1 MTLGDYK
8 SLPVTQ
14 PDLTVR
20 EEEIDNVLTREQ
32 RRHAVVVHTDDGKH
46 ILKDL
51 EMQPLDDEFAR
62 DFSDCDTMDEWR
74 GVIREQLEARREA
87 SANERICRELLAQI
101 IANSDV
107 PVDPD
112 ALQEI
117 SSILYEEF
125 LDGLEASAVSL
136 ETWCSRSRMTEED
149 LYRSKEEE
157 ARFALQS
164 EAVLREI
171 AEREHLSVSPVELAD
186 ELTAIAEEDDEDP
199 AEFID
204 MLDDEDLAAI
214 SDDILLEKAMNFV
227 LNHAV
232 YVS

>member
-20 EEEIDNVLTREQ
+20 EEEIDNVLKREQ
-32 RRHAVVVHTDDGKH
+32 RRHAVVVHTDDGKQ

-62 DFSDCDTMDEWR
+62 DFSDCDTLDEWR
-74 GVIREQLEARREA
+74 GVIREQLEERRRV
-87 SANERICRELLAQI
+87 SANERVCRELLTQI

-107 PVDPD
+107 PVDQE
-112 ALQEI
+112 ALREI
-117 SSILYEEF
+117 SAILYEEF
-125 LDGLEASAVSL
+125 LDDLEASAISL

-157 ARFALQS
+157 ALFALQS
-164 EAVLREI
+164 EMVLREI
-171 AEREHLSVSPVELAD
+171 AGREHLSVSPVELAD
-186 ELTAIAEEDDEDP
+186 ELTAIAEEDGEDP
-199 AEFID
+199 AEFAG
-204 MLDDEDLAAI
+204 MLDDEDLAAL
-214 SDDILLEKAMNFV
+214 SDDLLLEKAMDFV
-227 LNHAV
+227 LDHAV